1 MKYID
6 YIVHSFCWARNAF
19 LLANIFSA
27 LLRKQPPL
35 LLVGEILTLPG
46 SQLVRQGAQLRN
58 KYAHCCGHNPSFAVW
73 VSTLV
78 DKYQWI
84 STEYPCI
91 LIKFP
96 FHSANIHMVSHNFPV
111 LLLLES
117 EFGLINIIVFWV
129 KSLFCDILIDEYP
142 YFGCWYISFLYSRSP
157 YTEDMWGARWRPAP
171 CGELQAN
178 GSRPGSMGVW
188 AIFLVIIW
196 RFTMTYHDFNGL
208 DVYLCFIVFGKPVGH
223 REVAPREFHVH
234 SRWKPAREQKR
245 KEVEEKEEEERQT
258 KTKP

>member
-1 MKYID
+1 MKEQSVLAQFGKLRCIPHTNTLESQDQILLSRTHQLYPNLLSHEV
-6 YIVHSFCWARNAF
+6 YWLHCPF
-19 LLANIFSA
+19 LLLGSKRILVGEHILSLASETT
-27 LLRKQPPL
+27 PL

-196 RFTMTYHDFNGL
+196 RFTMTYHD
-208 DVYLCFIVFGKPVGH
+208 
-223 REVAPREFHVH
+223 
-234 SRWKPAREQKR
+234 
-245 KEVEEKEEEERQT
+245 
-258 KTKP
+258 